1 MRVWLGIFLNVL
13 FVLVYIVLGVM
24 YFVNVDNYY
33 YLFDKNGWR
42 IFLEVVVVFLMFNEI
57 WKEIKEFY

>member
-1 MRVWLGIFLNVL
+1 MKWGFFGMRVWLGIFLNVL

-57 WKEIKEFY
+57 

>member
-57 WKEIKEFY
+57 RKEIKEFY